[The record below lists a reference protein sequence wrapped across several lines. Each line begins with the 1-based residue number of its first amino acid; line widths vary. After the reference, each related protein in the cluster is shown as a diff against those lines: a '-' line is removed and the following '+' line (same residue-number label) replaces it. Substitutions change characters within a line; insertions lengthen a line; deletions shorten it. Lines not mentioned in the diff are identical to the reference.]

1 MADFRYR
8 RRGEGWSKK
17 VDISILFRL
26 DKATQRIKTIAEREK
41 LTSIL
46 EEVEQLEVALDV
58 AQGRVP
64 HIELKEHEMPPDQPE
79 GYREVSPPAKNRL

>member
-1 MADFRYR
+1 MSEFRYR

-26 DKATQRIKTIAEREK
+26 EKATARIKTLAERDK

-58 AQGRVP
+58 AQGRVKDYD
-64 HIELKEHEMPPDQPE
+64 LKQEQMPEDKNPAT
-79 GYREVSPPAKNRL
+79 YRALPTK

>member
-1 MADFRYR
+1 MSEFRYR

-26 DKATQRIKTIAEREK
+26 EKATARIKTLAERDK
-41 LTSIL
+41 LTPIL

-58 AQGRVP
+58 AQGRVKNFD
-64 HIELKEHEMPPDQPE
+64 LKEHEMPEDENPAI
-79 GYREVSPPAKNRL
+79 YRDLPTK

>member
-1 MADFRYR
+1 MSEFRYR

-26 DKATQRIKTIAEREK
+26 DKATQRIKTLAERDK

-58 AQGRVP
+58 AQERVKQFN
-64 HIELKEHEMPPDQPE
+64 LKEHEMPKDEKPAI
-79 GYREVSPPAKNRL
+79 YRRQTK

>member
-1 MADFRYR
+1 MSEFRYR
-8 RRGEGWSKK
+8 RRGEGWTKK

-26 DKATQRIKTIAEREK
+26 DKATQRIKTLAERDK

-58 AQGRVP
+58 AQERVKQFN
-64 HIELKEHEMPPDQPE
+64 LKEHEMPEDEKPAI
-79 GYREVSPPAKNRL
+79 YRRQTK

>member
-1 MADFRYR
+1 MAEFRYR

-26 DKATQRIKTIAEREK
+26 DKATQRIKTLAERDK

-58 AQGRVP
+58 AQERVKQFD
-64 HIELKEHEMPPDQPE
+64 LKLHEMPEDKKPAI
-79 GYREVSPPAKNRL
+79 YRRQTK